1 MLANGRAETPAGVA
15 PGVAGNPHP
24 MSAPSA
30 RTTWM
35 RATFA
40 QEQEGYIDINAASII
55 KLSDADFP
63 FFTGWQKVSESNT
76 PFSDD
81 GMCDVDQLR
90 KIVDDVAPQT
100 TGPNESVDQDALS
113 NYVRGNAVRE
123 KLHGFICE
131 APTEWNSAHDDV
143 RYAKLN

>member
-1 MLANGRAETPAGVA
+1 MDRATVTSCYGSGRILADQPVLANGRAETPAGVA

-81 GMCDVDQLR
+81 GMR
-90 KIVDDVAPQT
+90 
-100 TGPNESVDQDALS
+100 
-113 NYVRGNAVRE
+113 RR
-123 KLHGFICE
+123 
-131 APTEWNSAHDDV
+131 SAQED
-143 RYAKLN
+143 RR